1 MVAARSLTGALIM
14 KSLTTVLL
22 ASLSLAGA
30 AHAGEVHQ
38 PFVLTAYSNG
48 AGGSNLL
55 AGKYELALTEIRAS
69 KNNMITASTYATNLC
84 VAHTAMRHWNE
95 ARVAC
100 DAAIKDAERRKP
112 RGFVSPLSDA
122 VDHNTY
128 IAIAYSNRA
137 VVHWLSKEAVPA
149 AEDLAKAHKRAPQA
163 DFVVRNILAFKAPH
177 RALPQVAVTE

>member
-1 MVAARSLTGALIM
+1 M
-14 KSLTTVLL
+14 KSLTAVAL
-22 ASLSLAGA
+22 ATLSLAGA
-30 AHAGEVHQ
+30 AQATETHQ

-48 AGGSNLL
+48 AGGSHLL
-55 AGKYELALTEIRAS
+55 AGKYELALTEIQRS

-84 VAHTAMRHWNE
+84 VAQTGLRHWNE
-95 ARVAC
+95 AKIAC

-137 VVHWLSKEAVPA
+137 VVNWLSKEAVHA
-149 AEDLAKAHKRAPQA
+149 AEDLAKAHKMAPQA
-163 DFVVRNILAFKAPH
+163 DFVARNITAFRAPH

>member
-1 MVAARSLTGALIM
+1 M
-14 KSLTTVLL
+14 KSLTAVAL
-22 ASLSLAGA
+22 ATLSLAGA
-30 AHAGEVHQ
+30 AHATEAHK

-48 AGGSNLL
+48 AGGKNLL
-55 AGKYELALTEIRAS
+55 AGKYELALTEIEAS
-69 KNNMITASTYATNLC
+69 KNNTIMASTHATNLC
-84 VAHTAMRHWNE
+84 VAQTALRHWNE

-100 DAAIKDAERRKP
+100 DAAIKDAVRRKP

-122 VDHNTY
+122 VDHDTY

-149 AEDLAKAHKRAPQA
+149 AEDLAKAHKMAPHA
-163 DFVVRNILAFKAPH
+163 DFVARNILAFKAPH

>member
-1 MVAARSLTGALIM
+1 
-14 KSLTTVLL
+14 
-22 ASLSLAGA
+22 
-30 AHAGEVHQ
+30 
-38 PFVLTAYSNG
+38 
-48 AGGSNLL
+48 
-55 AGKYELALTEIRAS
+55 
-69 KNNMITASTYATNLC
+69 MITASTYATNLC

-149 AEDLAKAHKRAPQA
+149 AEDLAKAHKTAPQA

>member
-1 MVAARSLTGALIM
+1 M
-14 KSLTTVLL
+14 KSFTAVLL
-22 ASLSLAGA
+22 ASISLAGA
-30 AHAGEVHQ
+30 AHGADAHQ

-48 AGGSNLL
+48 AGGKHLL
-55 AGKYELALTEIRAS
+55 AGKYALALAEIQAS
-69 KNNMITASTYATNLC
+69 KNNMITASAYPTNLC
-84 VAHTAMRHWNE
+84 VAHTGLRHWNE
-95 ARVAC
+95 AKMAC

-122 VDHNTY
+122 EDHNTY

-149 AEDLAKAHKRAPQA
+149 AEDLAKAHKMAPQA
-163 DFVVRNILAFKAPH
+163 DFVARNIMAFKAPH

>member
-1 MVAARSLTGALIM
+1 M
-14 KSLTTVLL
+14 KSLTAVLL

-30 AHAGEVHQ
+30 ALAAEERK

-48 AGGSNLL
+48 AGGDNLL
-55 AGKYELALTEIRAS
+55 AGKYELALAEIQRS
-69 KNNMITASTYATNLC
+69 KNNMILASTYATNLC
-84 VAHTAMRHWNE
+84 VAHTGLRHWSE
-95 ARVAC
+95 AKTAC
-100 DAAIKDAERRKP
+100 DAAIKDAEQRKP

-137 VVHWLSKEAVPA
+137 VVNWLSKEAVHA
-149 AEDLAKAHKRAPQA
+149 AEDLAKAHKMAPQA
-163 DFVVRNILAFKAPH
+163 DFVARNITAFKAPH

>member
-1 MVAARSLTGALIM
+1 M
-14 KSLTTVLL
+14 KSLTALVL

-30 AHAGEVHQ
+30 AQAAEERK

-48 AGGSNLL
+48 AGGANLL
-55 AGKYELALTEIRAS
+55 AGKYEHALTEIERS
-69 KNNMITASTYATNLC
+69 KNNMITASSYATNLC
-84 VAHTAMRHWNE
+84 VAHTALRHWSE

-112 RGFVSPLSDA
+112 RGFTSPLGDA
-122 VDHNTY
+122 AEHDTY

-149 AEDLAKAHKRAPQA
+149 AEDLAKAHKMAPRA
-163 DFVVRNILAFKAPH
+163 DFVVRNIMAFKAPH
-177 RALPQVAVTE
+177 GALPQVAVTE